1 MKKIAVT
8 LGAITPFIMFAL
20 GLLVYDQIASVSSM
34 YNNFL
39 ESTGYYQYIYEPRCV
54 RWCPQN
60 WPRGLVLI
68 LLVGIPGFL
77 SYKFVYR
84 HWSVAEQA
92 GFMQGLRVAF
102 FVFMGLFLLLPV
114 LGALSLL
121 F

>member
-8 LGAITPFIMFAL
+8 LGAITPCIMFAL
-20 GLLVYDQIASVSSM
+20 GLLAYDQITSVSSV
-34 YNNFL
+34 YNSFL
-39 ESTGYYQYIYEPRCV
+39 ESIGYYQYIYEPRCV

-77 SYKFVYR
+77 GYWFGYR
-84 HWSVAEQA
+84 GWSEAEQDA
-92 GFMQGLRVAF
+92 FIRGLQIGF
-102 FVFMGLFLLLPV
+102 FVFIGLFLLLPV